1 MEKLFCW
8 RIMRR
13 LCLSLRN
20 HLLYHLS
27 RTSWNFISYH
37 IFCLDGCYFS
47 WFRSHDRDC
56 WIYIMFSLYS
66 ANLLLHKGMRYI
78 CLKSGLTL
86 IPLFFRLT
94 DSSLFWRSRS
104 IVDSSIVFLNL
115 FESFEVL
122 YTLSS
127 TVSIINTQILSKPFL
142 RHRQ

>member
-8 RIMRR
+8 RLMRR
-13 LCLSLRN
+13 LRLSLRN

-27 RTSWNFISYH
+27 RTSWYFISNH
-37 IFCLDGCYFS
+37 LFCLDGCYFS

-78 CLKSGLTL
+78 FVKPGLTL

-94 DSSLFWRSRS
+94 ESSLFWRS
-104 IVDSSIVFLNL
+104 IFDSSIVFLNL

-127 TVSIINTQILSKPFL
+127 TVSIFNT
-142 RHRQ
+142 